1 MFNFKLWLRKQR
13 SALRSWWDHGSTR
26 QMRRSGRTA
35 GGPSGRRGTEKP
47 GLDLLEDRT
56 LMSFT
61 PVQTYLGPMPET
73 NIRSSFGTLYS
84 GTSQQINSVIS
95 LATTSTNTRIVY
107 DQWEDGYETDIANP
121 IQASTQIW
129 GDGNTANGVAPGYP
143 TD

>member
-13 SALRSWWDHGSTR
+13 SALRGWWDRGSTR

-35 GGPSGRRGTEKP
+35 AGLSGRRGAEKL

-56 LMSFT
+56 LMTIT
-61 PVQTYLGPMPET
+61 PVQTYFVPMPET
-73 NIRSSFGTLYS
+73 NIRASFVTLYS

-107 DQWEDGYETDIANP
+107 DQWEDG
-121 IQASTQIW
+121 
-129 GDGNTANGVAPGYP
+129 
-143 TD
+143 